1 MVALVPT
8 EDVLESTRALRKPGA
23 VVVGFAYETDDGLAK
38 ARAKL
43 TRKDLDLVVLNLAE
57 PGAGAEV
64 DTNRVTLVS
73 PKGETAGPLESKD
86 AAAARI
92 LDAVEGLL

>member
-1 MVALVPT
+1 M
-8 EDVLESTRALRKPGA
+8 
-23 VVVGFAYETDDGLAK
+23 
-38 ARAKL
+38 
-43 TRKDLDLVVLNLAE
+43 VVLNMAE

-73 PKGETAGPLESKD
+73 ANGEAPGPLESKP

>member
-1 MVALVPT
+1 VVLVPT
-8 EDVLESTRALRKPGA
+8 DDVLETTRGLRKAGA
-23 VVVGFAYETDDGLAK
+23 VVVGFAYETDDGLAR
-38 ARAKL
+38 ARAKRE
-43 TRKDLDLVVLNLAE
+43 RKGLDLVVLNMAE

-73 PKGETAGPLESKD
+73 ARGETAGPLESKH